1 MGQTRR
7 QFLKTTAVGAG
18 AAASTISFPMV
29 SRGQTKKLV
38 VWWNRGYYKEE
49 DESML
54 KIAEEFRKAK
64 NVDLDISFT
73 IQEDLRNKIISAL
86 TARQQ
91 LEMVVRWGEGAS
103 TRDARRRTDEM
114 LSLLGLAMSMYW

>member
-54 KIAEEFRKAK
+54 KIAEDFRKQK

-86 TARQQ
+86 TAR
-91 LEMVVRWGEGAS
+91 RGPTWPSAS
-103 TRDARRRTDEM
+103 TTTGRSCPSTRGKVSSSRPPT
-114 LSLLGLAMSMYW
+114 

>member
-38 VWWNRGYYKEE
+38 VWWNRGY
-49 DESML
+49 
-54 KIAEEFRKAK
+54 
-64 NVDLDISFT
+64 
-73 IQEDLRNKIISAL
+73 
-86 TARQQ
+86 
-91 LEMVVRWGEGAS
+91 
-103 TRDARRRTDEM
+103 
-114 LSLLGLAMSMYW
+114 